1 MGRRWGKTAT
11 GLMATIKGHGPE
23 RGHNP
28 GAMDGAKIWWI
39 TPSYPMSREVWR
51 DLKRATRDAWV
62 GKNEVELRIELPG
75 GGSVTVKSADNPDSL
90 RGSGLDGVVM
100 DEAATMSREVWGE
113 VIRPALADRLG
124 WAMFI
129 GTPKGDNWFREL
141 FDIAGADKTGQW
153 ERWQQPSSRNPLL
166 SADELA
172 AAEREM
178 LPSDFSQ
185 EFGAQFITTMG
196 DLFPRKNA
204 VIVEDYPR
212 ELRNPVR
219 AWDKA
224 GSELASGD
232 WSVGAMVGKH
242 DGLFYVLN
250 ITRGRWNPL
259 DRNKIIMNT
268 AQLDVTQHHGVS
280 LWIER
285 EPTNGGKES
294 AMISARELVKY
305 GPRFEEPRTDK
316 VTRAKHFA
324 AQWLAGNVRLV
335 RGEWNAAFVDE
346 LAAFPHGTH
355 DDQVDAAS
363 MAFNKLVLTAST
375 GTSGRPRAAML
386 GTGAR

>member
-1 MGRRWGKTAT
+1 
-11 GLMATIKGHGPE
+11 MATTKGHGPR
-23 RGHNP
+23 RGHHK
-28 GAMDGAKIWWI
+28 GAIDGAKIWWI
-39 TPSYPMSREVWR
+39 APSYPMAREVWR

-129 GTPKGDNWFREL
+129 GTPAGDNWFREL
-141 FDIAGADKTGQW
+141 FDIAGGDTTGQW

-166 SADELA
+166 HPDELR
-172 AAEREM
+172 AAERQM
-178 LPSDFSQ
+178 LPSEYSQ
-185 EFGAQFITTMG
+185 EFGAQFITATG

-204 VIVEDYPR
+204 IVVDDYPR
-212 ELRNPVR
+212 EIRSPVR

-232 WSVGAMVGKH
+232 WSVGAMLAKH
-242 DGLFYVLN
+242 DGLFYVLS
-250 ITRGRWNPL
+250 IVRGRWNPL
-259 DRNKIIMNT
+259 DRNKIITST
-268 AQLDVTQHHGVS
+268 AEMDVARWRGTT

-294 AMISARELVKY
+294 AMISARELVKFA
-305 GPRFEEPRTDK
+305 PRFETPSKDK

-335 RGEWNAAFVDE
+335 RGDWNAAFIDE
-346 LAAFPHGTH
+346 LASFPHGTH

-363 MAFNKLVLTAST
+363 MAFNKLIMSQPT
-375 GTSGRPRAAML
+375 GTSGRPRAVAL
-386 GTGAR
+386 GTAINGGPR